1 MSRMWK
7 SNISFQ
13 TKFQL
18 FKSLVVSI
26 LLYGC
31 EIWTLL
37 ADDERRIQALETRCL
52 RKLLRISYR
61 KLKTSDYVRSLLRSL
76 VAPQEPLLATVRR
89 RKLAWFGHVMRHV
102 TLSKTITRGTVEGGP
117 RRGRQRKSRSDNV
130 KDWTAVTFPHLLST
144 AANRTACRRTAASS
158 ALRSPRRLQKSRE

>member
-1 MSRMWK
+1 MWK

-18 FKSLVVSI
+18 FKSLLVSI

-61 KLKTSDYVRSLLRSL
+61 KLKTNDYVRSLLRSL
-76 VAPQEPLLATVRR
+76 VGPQEPLLATVRR
-89 RKLAWFGHVMRHV
+89 RKLAWFGHVMRHD
-102 TLSKTITRGTVEGGP
+102 TLSKAITQGTVEGGR
-117 RRGRQRKSRSDNV
+117 RRGRQRKSRSENV
-130 KDWTAVTFPHLLST
+130 KDWTEMTIPDLLLM
-144 AANRTACRRTAASS
+144 AANRTAWRRTAASS
-158 ALRSPRRLQKSRE
+158 ALRSSQRLQMLRD